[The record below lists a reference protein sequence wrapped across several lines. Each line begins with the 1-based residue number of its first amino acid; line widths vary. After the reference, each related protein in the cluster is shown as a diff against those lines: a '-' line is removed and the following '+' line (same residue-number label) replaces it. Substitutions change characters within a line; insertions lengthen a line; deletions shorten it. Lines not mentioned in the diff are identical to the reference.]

1 MTTETSITLAQT
13 SALAKKFDISG
24 NPQELIHTLKAT
36 VFKGNATDE
45 QFTALLIVAS
55 QYGLNPFTKEIY
67 AFPDINNGIVP
78 VVGVDGW
85 ARILNNNPQFSGME
99 FEQNDDSCTCRIYR
113 KDRSHPVVVTEFMSE
128 CRRDTKP
135 WKSHP
140 KRMLR
145 HKAMIQAAR
154 LAFGFA
160 DIFDEDEAERVR
172 DAQNGIQPN
181 QNGVQPNQTDPFNG
195 QVNNPTREQLLA
207 EAQIFVNKGA
217 PDGLRDFW
225 HELSKEQRAIIGKNK
240 WGELGNLAKRNQ
252 ANTFDATLSKPKLDD
267 AAFQSVLNDVRTGDV
282 DYQTVMDGYDLTAE
296 QQVVMQNL

>member
-24 NPQELIHTLKAT
+24 DQQELIHTLQAT
-36 VFKGNATDE
+36 VFKGNVTDE
-45 QFTALLIVAS
+45 QFTALLIVAN

-67 AFPDINNGIVP
+67 AFPDRNNGIVP

-85 ARILNNNPQFSGME
+85 ARILNNNPQFDGME

-113 KDRSHPVVVTEFMSE
+113 KDRSHPVIVTEFMSE
-128 CRRDTKP
+128 CRRDTQP

-160 DIFDEDEAERVR
+160 GIYDQDEA
-172 DAQNGIQPN
+172 
-181 QNGVQPNQTDPFNG
+181 
-195 QVNNPTREQLLA
+195 
-207 EAQIFVNKGA
+207 
-217 PDGLRDFW
+217 
-225 HELSKEQRAIIGKNK
+225 
-240 WGELGNLAKRNQ
+240 
-252 ANTFDATLSKPKLDD
+252 
-267 AAFQSVLNDVRTGDV
+267 
-282 DYQTVMDGYDLTAE
+282 
-296 QQVVMQNL
+296 